1 MSPSLAVSLHCDLLI
16 ELLDVHSLIVSCS
29 VCTPIKTGLA
39 SVSSLILPSIEVL
52 CIGKRATWRASQVLR
67 RHIPPLLSL
76 LIRLV
81 LELSLLPSPARCSNF
96 LIVDRFA
103 RVEVLNQLVHFSD
116 PLVVLLQASNLA
128 IEQIVLLVAH
138 LQVLLEAFHI
148 SAQVLILLSQL
159 RIETL
164 LEVQVSLHVVDFA
177 IPKVQFVSLLAIVLF
192 HERHTT

>member
-1 MSPSLAVSLHCDLLI
+1 MIS
-16 ELLDVHSLIVSCS
+16 
-29 VCTPIKTGLA
+29 
-39 SVSSLILPSIEVL
+39 
-52 CIGKRATWRASQVLR
+52 
-67 RHIPPLLSL
+67 
-76 LIRLV
+76 LV
-81 LELSLLPSPARCSNF
+81 LELSLLPSPTWCSNF